1 MLKNEDFHLSC
12 LEATQVEIAILSKNR
27 HCWDTVRMFRLT
39 HAKNVWTFDFCFL
52 HGCFAC
58 SLQLETLNTN
68 KGNNK
73 DTITKHEKNKQK
85 TSTYLRAIV
94 GIILK
99 EMKTIASHG
108 KTQAYKQ
115 REQ

>member
-1 MLKNEDFHLSC
+1 
-12 LEATQVEIAILSKNR
+12 
-27 HCWDTVRMFRLT
+27 MFRLT
-39 HAKNVWTFDFCFL
+39 HAKNVLTFDFCFL
-52 HGCFAC
+52 HCCFAC

-85 TSTYLRAIV
+85 TSEYLLTIV

-99 EMKTIASHG
+99 EMKTITSHG